1 MTLSQSRMKK
11 TVQNVSTTRT
21 MPKKTLL
28 AMCCALFYSQPGL
41 AADIVEYDSTFLMG
55 DGATSIDVSRYSNG
69 NPTPA
74 GTYTVRVFVNEKAV
88 TSQTIPFIDIGKKSA
103 EACLTMK
110 NLAQLHIKSPQNVGE
125 KAILKKG
132 DDESS
137 DCLNLPAL
145 IEQSS
150 VTFDMGDQRLDIIV
164 PQAWINKSYDGYV
177 EPSLWE
183 NGIPAALLS
192 YNINGYHNTNHGVD
206 NDNMYA
212 AFNTGINLGAWRF
225 RANGNY
231 NWNNNSGSNFDFQNR
246 YIQRDLTALRSQLML
261 GEAYTTGETFDSVSI
276 RGVRLY
282 SDSRML
288 PSQLANYAPVI
299 RGVANTNAKVTI
311 TQGGYKIYESTVP
324 PGPFE
329 INDLS
334 PSGYGSDLIVT
345 IEEADGS
352 KRTFSQPFSSV
363 MQMQKPGVG
372 RWDVSAGEVN
382 DDDLHDNPYVAQG
395 TYYYGLNNYLTAYTG
410 VQATDNHYLAGLL
423 GMGLNTPFGAIAL
436 DITHSRA
443 EIPDDKTYQGQSY
456 RLTWNKL
463 IEATDTSF
471 NVAAYRYS
479 TQNYLGLNDALQLID
494 EAKYGDDDQR
504 NTMNNFARLKN
515 QITLSISQPLQYG
528 ETDYGSFYLSGSWTD
543 YWATGDSRS
552 DYTLG
557 YGKGFSWG
565 SMSVNLQRTWDE
577 DGKKD
582 DSLYIN
588 LSIPLANLLGGES
601 RRSGFNTL
609 STQMRTD
616 FNGGHNLSM
625 NSSGS
630 SKDNMLNYSVN
641 TGYTMQKEGKSIS
654 DIGGY
659 ASYQS
664 PWGDISA
671 SASANNDSSRQY
683 SLATNGGFVLH
694 GGGLTFTNDN
704 FGNNDA
710 IVLVKAPGAKGARI
724 NGGNSTID
732 RWGYGATNSLSAYRE
747 NLVNVDIDTLEN
759 DVELKS
765 TSATLVP
772 RDGAVVLASFETDQ
786 GRSVIL
792 NMSRND
798 GKALPFG
805 AEIYENDVQI
815 GNMGQGG
822 QAFVRGISDAGELSV
837 RWFEENQPVTCS
849 ATFALPATQQT
860 VGSSQTLLLDHV
872 TCRVNNLKSNGI
884 DNEKE

>member
-1 MTLSQSRMKK
+1 MNLSPGRMNK
-11 TVQNVSTTRT
+11 TVRNVSMTRT

-28 AMCCALFYSQPGL
+28 AMCCALLYSQPGL
-41 AADIVEYDSTFLMG
+41 TADVVEYDSSFLMG
-55 DGATSIDVSRYSNG
+55 DGATSIDVSRYSDG
-69 NPTPA
+69 NPTPV

-88 TSQTIPFIDIGKKSA
+88 ASQTIPFIDTGKKSA
-103 EACLTMK
+103 EACLTPK
-110 NLAQLHIKSPQNVGE
+110 NLAQLHIKQPEIVGE

-132 DDESS
+132 DDESG

-150 VTFDMGDQRLDIIV
+150 VTFDMGDQRLDIVV
-164 PQAWINKSYDGYV
+164 PQVWVNKGYDGYV

-183 NGIPAALLS
+183 SGIPAALLS
-192 YNINGYHNTNHGVD
+192 YNINGYHNTNHGTD
-206 NDNMYA
+206 SDSMYA

-231 NWNNNSGSNFDFQNR
+231 NWNNDGGSNFDFQNR
-246 YIQRDLTALRSQLML
+246 YVQRDLTALRSQLML

-372 RWDVSAGEVN
+372 RWDISAGQVNN
-382 DDDLHDNPYVAQG
+382 DDIHDNPYVAQG

-410 VQATDNHYLAGLL
+410 VQATDNNYLAGLL
-423 GMGLNTPFGAIAL
+423 GVGLNTPFGAVAL
-436 DITHSRA
+436 DVTHSRT
-443 EIPDDKTYQGQSY
+443 EIPNDKTYQGQSY

-463 IEATDTSF
+463 IEATETSF

-494 EAKYGDDDQR
+494 DAKYGDEEQR
-504 NTMNNFARLKN
+504 NTMSNFARLKN
-515 QITLSISQPLQYG
+515 QLTLSISQPLHYG
-528 ETDYGSFYLSGSWTD
+528 ETDYGSFYLSTSWTD
-543 YWATGDSRS
+543 YWATGESRS

-565 SMSVNLQRTWDE
+565 SLSLNLQRTWDE
-577 DGKKD
+577 DGRKD

-588 LSIPLANLLGGES
+588 LSIPLANLLGGDD
-601 RRSGFNTL
+601 RHGGFTTL

-616 FNGGHNLSM
+616 FDGGHNLSM
-625 NSSGS
+625 NSSGNS
-630 SKDNMLNYSVN
+630 EDNTLNYSVN
-641 TGYTMQKEGKSIS
+641 AGYSMQKAGKSIS
-654 DIGGY
+654 DVGGY

-671 SASANNDSSRQY
+671 SASANNDSNRQY
-683 SLATNGGFVLH
+683 SLTTDGGFILH
-694 GGGLTFTNDN
+694 SGGLTFTNDN
-704 FGNNDA
+704 FSNSDA
-710 IVLVKAPGAKGARI
+710 LVLVKASGAKGARI
-724 NGGNSTID
+724 NGGSSTID
-732 RWGYGATNSLSAYRE
+732 RWGYGASNSLSAYRE
-747 NLVNVDIDTLEN
+747 NQVSLDIDTLEN

-765 TSATLVP
+765 TSTVLVP
-772 RDGAVVLASFETDQ
+772 RDGAVVFASFETDE
-786 GRSVIL
+786 GRSAIV
-792 NMSRND
+792 NMTRSD
-798 GKALPFG
+798 GKAIPFG
-805 AEIYENDVQI
+805 AEVYEGEAQI

-822 QAFVRGISDAGELSV
+822 QAFVRGINERGELTV
-837 RWFEENQPVTCS
+837 RWFENNQSVRCA
-849 ATFALPATQQT
+849 ATYQLPSDQQT
-860 VGSSQTLLLDHV
+860 VGSGQTLLLNNI
-872 TCRVNNLKSNGI
+872 TCRVINHN
-884 DNEKE
+884 

>member
-1 MTLSQSRMKK
+1 MEK

-28 AMCCALFYSQPGL
+28 AVCCALLYSQPGL
-41 AADIVEYDSTFLMG
+41 TADVVEYDSSFLMG
-55 DGATSIDVSRYSNG
+55 DGAASIDVSRYSDG
-69 NPTPA
+69 NPTPV
-74 GTYTVRVFVNEKAV
+74 GTYTVKVFVNEKPVA
-88 TSQTIPFIDIGKKSA
+88 SQTIPFIDVGKKSA
-103 EACLTMK
+103 EACLTPK
-110 NLAQLHIKSPQNVGE
+110 NLAQLHIKQPEIVGE
-125 KAILKKG
+125 KAVLKRG
-132 DDESS
+132 DEESD

-145 IEQSS
+145 IDQSS
-150 VTFDMGDQRLDIIV
+150 VEFDMGDQRLDITV
-164 PQAWINKSYDGYV
+164 PQAWVNKGYEGYV

-183 NGIPAALLS
+183 SGIPAALLS
-192 YNINGYHNTNHGVD
+192 YNINGYHNTNNGID
-206 NDNMYA
+206 NDSMYA

-231 NWNNNSGSNFDFQNR
+231 NWDKDNGSNFDFQNR
-246 YIQRDLTALRSQLML
+246 YVQRDLPALRSQLIM
-261 GEAYTTGETFDSVSI
+261 GESYTTGETFDSVSI

-299 RGVANTNAKVTI
+299 RGVANTNAKVTV
-311 TQGGYKIYESTVP
+311 TQSGYKIYEATVP

-372 RWDVSAGEVN
+372 RWDFSAGEVN
-382 DDDLHDNPYVAQG
+382 DDDIHDKPYLAQG
-395 TYYYGLNNYLTAYTG
+395 TYYYGLNNYLTAYSGIQGTN
-410 VQATDNHYLAGLL
+410 NHYLAGLI
-423 GMGLNTPFGAIAL
+423 GVGLNTPFGALAL
-436 DITHSRA
+436 DVTHSRT

-463 IEATDTSF
+463 IEPTNTSF

-479 TQNYLGLNDALQLID
+479 TQDYLGLNDALQLID
-494 EAKYGDDDQR
+494 DAKYNDDDQR
-504 NTMNNFARLKN
+504 DTMDNYARMKN
-515 QITLSISQPLQYG
+515 QITLSISQPLQDG

-565 SMSVNLQRTWDE
+565 SMSINLQRTWDE
-577 DGKKD
+577 DGEKD

-588 LSIPLANLLGGES
+588 LSIPLANLLGGED
-601 RRSGFNTL
+601 RRSGFTSL

-625 NSSGS
+625 NSSGNNE
-630 SKDNMLNYSVN
+630 DNTLNYSVN
-641 TGYTMQKEGKSIS
+641 TGYTMQKEDKNIS
-654 DIGGY
+654 DVGGY
-659 ASYQS
+659 VSYQS

-671 SASANNDSSRQY
+671 SASANNDSNRQY
-683 SLATNGGFVLH
+683 SLSTDGGFILH
-694 GGGLTFTNDN
+694 SGGLTFTNDN
-704 FGNNDA
+704 FSNSDA
-710 IVLVKAPGAKGARI
+710 LVLVKAPGAKGARI
-724 NGGNSTID
+724 NGGGSTID
-732 RWGYGATNSLSAYRE
+732 RWGYGASNALSAYRE
-747 NLVNVDIDTLEN
+747 NQVSLDIDTLEN

-765 TSATLVP
+765 TSTMLVP
-772 RDGAVVLASFETDQ
+772 RDGAVVFASFETDQ
-786 GRSVIL
+786 GRSAIIT
-792 NMSRND
+792 MTRND
-798 GKALPFG
+798 GKTIPFG
-805 AEIYENDVQI
+805 AEVFEGNTPI

-822 QAFVRGISDAGELSV
+822 QAFVRGINDRGELTV
-837 RWFEENQPVTCS
+837 RWFENNQPTRCS
-849 ATFALPATQQT
+849 ATYQLPTDQQT
-860 VGSSQTLLLDHV
+860 VGTGQTLLLNNI
-872 TCRVNNLKSNGI
+872 TCRVINHNQNGTH
-884 DNEKE
+884 NEKE

>member
-1 MTLSQSRMKK
+1 MKLSQSRMKK
-11 TVQNVSTTRT
+11 TVQNVSTSGA

-28 AMCCALFYSQPGL
+28 AVCCALLYSQPGL
-41 AADIVEYDSTFLMG
+41 TADVVEYDSSFLMG
-55 DGATSIDVSRYSNG
+55 DGATSIDVSRYSDG
-69 NPTPA
+69 NPTPV
-74 GTYTVRVFVNEKAV
+74 GTYTVKVFVNEKAV
-88 TSQTIPFIDIGKKSA
+88 ASQTIPFIDIDKKSA
-103 EACLTMK
+103 EACLTSK
-110 NLAQLHIKSPQNVGE
+110 NLAQLHIKQPKIVAE

-132 DDESS
+132 DDENG
-137 DCLNLPAL
+137 DCLDLPAL

-150 VTFDMGDQRLDIIV
+150 VAFDMGDQRLDIVV
-164 PQAWINKSYDGYV
+164 PQIWINKGYDGYV

-183 NGIPAALLS
+183 SGIPAALLS
-192 YNINGYHNTNHGVD
+192 YNINGYHNTNNGVD
-206 NDNMYA
+206 NDSMYA

-231 NWNNNSGSNFDFQNR
+231 NWNKDSGSNYDFQNR
-246 YIQRDLTALRSQLML
+246 YVQRDLPALRSQLIV

-382 DDDLHDNPYVAQG
+382 DDELHDNPYVAQG
-395 TYYYGLNNYLTAYTG
+395 TYYYGLNNYLTAYSG
-410 VQATDNHYLAGLL
+410 VQATDNNYLAGLL
-423 GMGLNTPFGAIAL
+423 GVGLNTPIGALAL
-436 DITHSRA
+436 DVTHSRT

-463 IEATDTSF
+463 IEATETSF

-479 TQNYLGLNDALQLID
+479 TQDYLGLNDALHLID
-494 EAKYGDDDQR
+494 DAKYGDEKQR
-504 NTMNNFARLKN
+504 NTMSNFARLKN
-515 QITLSISQPLQYG
+515 QVTLSISQPLQYG
-528 ETDYGSFYLSGSWTD
+528 ETDYGSFYLSTSWTD
-543 YWATGDSRS
+543 YWATGESRS

-565 SMSVNLQRTWDE
+565 SLSLNLQRTWNE

-588 LSIPLANLLGGES
+588 VSIPLANLLGGDN
-601 RRSGFNTL
+601 RHGGFTTL

-625 NSSGS
+625 NSSGNS
-630 SKDNMLNYSVN
+630 EDNMLSYSVN
-641 TGYTMQKEGKSIS
+641 TGYTMQKEGKDIS
-654 DIGGY
+654 DVGGY

-671 SASANNDSSRQY
+671 SASANNDSNRQY
-683 SLATNGGFVLH
+683 SLSTDGGFILH
-694 GGGLTFTNDN
+694 SGGLTFTNDN
-704 FGNNDA
+704 FSNSDA
-710 IVLVKAPGAKGARI
+710 LVLVKAPGAKGARI
-724 NGGNSTID
+724 NGGGSTVD
-732 RWGYGATNSLSAYRE
+732 RWGYGASNALSAYRE
-747 NLVNVDIDTLEN
+747 NQISLDIDTLEN

-765 TSATLVP
+765 TSTMLVP
-772 RDGAVVLASFETDQ
+772 RDGAVVFASFETDQ
-786 GRSVIL
+786 GRSAIV
-792 NMSRND
+792 NMTRSD
-798 GKALPFG
+798 GKAIPFG
-805 AEIYENDVQI
+805 AEVYEGEVQI

-822 QAFVRGISDAGELSV
+822 QAFVRGINDRGELTV
-837 RWFEENQPVTCS
+837 RWFENNQPAHCS
-849 ATFALPATQQT
+849 ATYQLPTDQQT
-860 VGSSQTLLLDHV
+860 VGAGETLLLNNI
-872 TCRVNNLKSNGI
+872 TCRVINHN
-884 DNEKE
+884 

>member
-1 MTLSQSRMKK
+1 M
-11 TVQNVSTTRT
+11 QNVPTTRT

-28 AMCCALFYSQPGL
+28 AVCCALLYSQPGL
-41 AADIVEYDSTFLMG
+41 TADVVEYDSSFLMG
-55 DGATSIDVSRYSNG
+55 DGAASIDVSRYSDG
-69 NPTPA
+69 NPTPV
-74 GTYTVRVFVNEKAV
+74 GTYTVKVFVNEKPVA
-88 TSQTIPFIDIGKKSA
+88 SQTIPFIDVGKKSA
-103 EACLTMK
+103 EACLTPK
-110 NLAQLHIKSPQNVGE
+110 NLAQLHIKQPEIVGE
-125 KAILKKG
+125 KAVLKRG
-132 DDESS
+132 DEESD

-145 IEQSS
+145 IDQSS
-150 VTFDMGDQRLDIIV
+150 VEFDMGDQRLDITV
-164 PQAWINKSYDGYV
+164 PQAWVNKGYEGYV

-183 NGIPAALLS
+183 SGIPAALLS
-192 YNINGYHNTNHGVD
+192 YNINGYHNTNNGVD
-206 NDNMYA
+206 NDSMYA

-231 NWNNNSGSNFDFQNR
+231 NWDKDNGSNFDFQNR
-246 YIQRDLTALRSQLML
+246 YVQRDLPALRSQLIV

-299 RGVANTNAKVTI
+299 RGVANTNAKVTV
-311 TQGGYKIYESTVP
+311 TQSGYKIYEATVP

-372 RWDVSAGEVN
+372 RWDFSAGEVN
-382 DDDLHDNPYVAQG
+382 DDDIHDKPYLAQG
-395 TYYYGLNNYLTAYTG
+395 TYYYGLNNYLTAYSGIQGTN
-410 VQATDNHYLAGLL
+410 NHYLAGLI
-423 GMGLNTPFGAIAL
+423 GVGLNTPFGALAL
-436 DITHSRA
+436 DVTHSRT

-463 IEATDTSF
+463 IEPTNTSF

-479 TQNYLGLNDALQLID
+479 TQDYLGLNDALQLID
-494 EAKYGDDDQR
+494 DAKYNDDDQR
-504 NTMNNFARLKN
+504 DTMDNYARMKN
-515 QITLSISQPLQYG
+515 QITLSISQPLQDG

-565 SMSVNLQRTWDE
+565 SMSINLQRTWDE
-577 DGKKD
+577 DGEKD

-588 LSIPLANLLGGES
+588 LSIPLANLLGGED
-601 RRSGFNTL
+601 RRSGFTSL

-625 NSSGS
+625 NSSGNNE
-630 SKDNMLNYSVN
+630 DNTLNYSVN
-641 TGYTMQKEGKSIS
+641 TGYTMQKEDKNIS
-654 DIGGY
+654 DVGGY
-659 ASYQS
+659 VSYQS

-671 SASANNDSSRQY
+671 SASANNDSNRQY
-683 SLATNGGFVLH
+683 SLSTDGGFILH
-694 GGGLTFTNDN
+694 SGGLTFTNDN
-704 FGNNDA
+704 FSNSDA
-710 IVLVKAPGAKGARI
+710 LVLVKAPGAKGARI
-724 NGGNSTID
+724 NGGGSTID
-732 RWGYGATNSLSAYRE
+732 RWGYGASNALSAYRE
-747 NLVNVDIDTLEN
+747 NQVSLDIDTLEN

-765 TSATLVP
+765 TSTMLVP
-772 RDGAVVLASFETDQ
+772 RDGAVVFASFETDQ
-786 GRSVIL
+786 GRSAIIT
-792 NMSRND
+792 MTRND
-798 GKALPFG
+798 GKTIPFG
-805 AEIYENDVQI
+805 AEVFEGNTPI

-822 QAFVRGISDAGELSV
+822 QAFVRGINDRGELTV
-837 RWFEENQPVTCS
+837 RWFENNQPTRCS
-849 ATFALPATQQT
+849 ATYQLPTDQQT
-860 VGSSQTLLLDHV
+860 VGSGQTLLLNNI
-872 TCRVNNLKSNGI
+872 TCRVINHNQNGSH
-884 DNEKE
+884 NEKE

>member
-1 MTLSQSRMKK
+1 MEK

-28 AMCCALFYSQPGL
+28 AVCCALLYSQPGL
-41 AADIVEYDSTFLMG
+41 TADVVEYDSSFLMG
-55 DGATSIDVSRYSNG
+55 DGAASIDVSRYSDG
-69 NPTPA
+69 NPTPV
-74 GTYTVRVFVNEKAV
+74 GTYTVKVFVNEKPVA
-88 TSQTIPFIDIGKKSA
+88 SQTIPFIDVGKKSA
-103 EACLTMK
+103 EACLTPK
-110 NLAQLHIKSPQNVGE
+110 NLAQLHIKQPEIVGE
-125 KAILKKG
+125 KAVLKRG
-132 DDESS
+132 DEEND

-145 IEQSS
+145 IDQSS
-150 VTFDMGDQRLDIIV
+150 VEFDMGDQRLDITV
-164 PQAWINKSYDGYV
+164 PQAWVNKGYEGYV

-183 NGIPAALLS
+183 SGIPAALLS
-192 YNINGYHNTNHGVD
+192 YNINGYHNTNNGVD
-206 NDNMYA
+206 NDSMYA

-231 NWNNNSGSNFDFQNR
+231 NWDKDNGSNFDFQNR
-246 YIQRDLTALRSQLML
+246 YVQRDLPALRSQLIM
-261 GEAYTTGETFDSVSI
+261 GESYTTGETFDSVSI

-299 RGVANTNAKVTI
+299 RGVANTNAKVTV
-311 TQGGYKIYESTVP
+311 TQSGYKIYEATVP

-372 RWDVSAGEVN
+372 RWDFSAGEVN
-382 DDDLHDNPYVAQG
+382 DDDIHDKPYLAQG
-395 TYYYGLNNYLTAYTG
+395 TYYYGLNNYLTAYSGIQGTN
-410 VQATDNHYLAGLL
+410 NHYLAGLI
-423 GMGLNTPFGAIAL
+423 GVGLNTPFGALAL
-436 DITHSRA
+436 DVTHSRT

-463 IEATDTSF
+463 IEPTNTSF

-479 TQNYLGLNDALQLID
+479 TQDYLGLNDALQLID
-494 EAKYGDDDQR
+494 DAKYNDDDQR
-504 NTMNNFARLKN
+504 DTMDNYARMKN
-515 QITLSISQPLQYG
+515 QITLSISQPLQDG

-565 SMSVNLQRTWDE
+565 SMSINLQRTWDE
-577 DGKKD
+577 DGEKD

-588 LSIPLANLLGGES
+588 LSIPLANLLGGED
-601 RRSGFNTL
+601 RRSGFTSL

-625 NSSGS
+625 NSSGNNE
-630 SKDNMLNYSVN
+630 DNTLNYSVN
-641 TGYTMQKEGKSIS
+641 TGYTMQKEDKNIS
-654 DIGGY
+654 DVGGY
-659 ASYQS
+659 VSYQS

-671 SASANNDSSRQY
+671 SASANNDSNRQY
-683 SLATNGGFVLH
+683 SLSTDGGFILH
-694 GGGLTFTNDN
+694 SGGLTFTNDN
-704 FGNNDA
+704 FSNSDA
-710 IVLVKAPGAKGARI
+710 LVLVKAPGAKGARI
-724 NGGNSTID
+724 NGGGSTID
-732 RWGYGATNSLSAYRE
+732 RWGYGASNALSAYRE
-747 NLVNVDIDTLEN
+747 NQVSLDIDTLEN

-765 TSATLVP
+765 TSTMLVP
-772 RDGAVVLASFETDQ
+772 RDGAVVFASFETDQ
-786 GRSVIL
+786 GRSAIIT
-792 NMSRND
+792 MTRND
-798 GKALPFG
+798 GKTIPFG
-805 AEIYENDVQI
+805 AEVFEGNTPI

-822 QAFVRGISDAGELSV
+822 QAFVRGINDSGELTV
-837 RWFEENQPVTCS
+837 RWFENNQPTRCS
-849 ATFALPATQQT
+849 ATYQLPTDQQT
-860 VGSSQTLLLDHV
+860 VGSGQTLLLNNI
-872 TCRVNNLKSNGI
+872 TCRVINHNQNGTH
-884 DNEKE
+884 NEKE